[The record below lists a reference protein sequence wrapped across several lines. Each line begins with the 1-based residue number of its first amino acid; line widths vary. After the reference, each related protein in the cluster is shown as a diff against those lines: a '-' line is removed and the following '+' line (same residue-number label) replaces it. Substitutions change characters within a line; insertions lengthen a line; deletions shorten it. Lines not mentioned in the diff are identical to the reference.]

1 MLPCDPSFYFA
12 LNTDSRL
19 NYGPVWETSSNCY
32 AGSLGYEVSEGRIGG
47 PERDFVIRSPEMEC
61 AYVQVAMT
69 AVNDRTT
76 EDREYR
82 AFEQIGDS

>member
-1 MLPCDPSFYFA
+1 M
-12 LNTDSRL
+12 
-19 NYGPVWETSSNCY
+19 
-32 AGSLGYEVSEGRIGG
+32 SEGRIGG
-47 PERDFVIRSPEMEC
+47 PECDFVIRSLEMEC